1 MREEGPEL
9 VVFAGTGQAR
19 IIRASGVW
27 VWGLARGGIYAC
39 ERLAFERHVSQPLL

>member
-1 MREEGPEL
+1 MREEVPEL

-27 VWGLARGGIYAC
+27 VWGLAAHNTYVR
-39 ERLAFERHVSQPLL
+39 VNDLLSNDT